1 MARRSDH
8 TRPQLKEMAI
18 TAAIQII
25 ACDGLRELSIR
36 RIATKIGY
44 TSGTLYQL
52 FENLD
57 ALIVEVHIATLN
69 DMFSALKTVEIGNDS
84 EASLLALASGFAAT
98 AGENGNRWNALFSHS
113 LPDEEDLPERYTT
126 AVNRLIG
133 LCALALGPIFDGVAD
148 GEQKAR
154 HEAHVLWASFYGIIS
169 LDSAKK
175 LPAFE
180 PVDELTKSLVL
191 SYVAGLRALHQ
202 NTT

>member
-18 TAAIQII
+18 AAASQII
-25 ACDGLRELSIR
+25 ASDGLRELSIR
-36 RIATKIGY
+36 RIASAIGY

-57 ALIVEVHIATLN
+57 ALIVEVHISTQN
-69 DMFSALKTVEIGNDS
+69 DMLDVLETVEIGNDP
-84 EASLLALASGFAAT
+84 EASLLALASGYAAT
-98 AGENGNRWNALFSHS
+98 AGENKNLWNALFSHS
-113 LPDEEDLPERYTT
+113 LPDGAKLPERYITT
-126 AVNRLIG
+126 VNRLIG

-148 GEQKAR
+148 GEEKAI
-154 HEAHVLWASFYGIIS
+154 HEANVLWASIYGIVS

-180 PVDELTKSLVL
+180 AVDELAESLVL
-191 SYVAGLRALHQ
+191 NYVAGLKARQ
-202 NTT
+202 WG